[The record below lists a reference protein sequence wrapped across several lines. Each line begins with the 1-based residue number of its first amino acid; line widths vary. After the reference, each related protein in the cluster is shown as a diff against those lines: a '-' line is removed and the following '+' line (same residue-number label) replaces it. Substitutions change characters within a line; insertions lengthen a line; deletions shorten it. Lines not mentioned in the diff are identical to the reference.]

1 MTDPGGPKRVL
12 AVRFSQTGQLHD
24 ISEHLLAP
32 LRDSPDI
39 QLHVETLQPVR
50 EYPFPWPFLRFFDT
64 FPETVHGDTAPLR
77 PLALRADDTPF
88 DLVIVFYQV
97 WFLAPS
103 QPIATF
109 LRDPLAAKLL
119 AGKPV
124 VTVIGCRNMW
134 MLAQEKVKR
143 LLDAC
148 GARLLDN
155 VVLTDS
161 GPTLATLLTTPLW
174 LLTGRRELI
183 RALPAAGIAA
193 DAIARTRRFGLA
205 LRDALRRDE
214 ERGDQPLLRGL
225 QAVDADPRL
234 LVSEKAGTRSFHL
247 WGKLLRGVG
256 RPGQWQRQPV
266 LLVYVLF
273 LVALIL
279 TVVPVSLALQWLLR
293 PLMRRRLAAIKSKF
307 EGPSGSGRERMHLY
321 ER

>member
-1 MTDPGGPKRVL
+1 VL

-32 LRDSPDI
+32 LRESPDVH
-39 QLHVETLQPVR
+39 LHVETLRPAR
-50 EYPFPWPFLRFFDT
+50 DYPFPWPFLRFFDT
-64 FPETVHGDTAPLR
+64 FPETVHGDAAPLQ
-77 PLALRADDTPF
+77 PLSVRADDAPF

-103 QPIATF
+103 PPITSF
-109 LRDPLAAKLL
+109 LQDPLAAKLL

-134 MLAQEKVKR
+134 MMAQENIKR

-155 VVLTDS
+155 VVLTDTS
-161 GPTLATLLTTPLW
+161 PTLATLVTTPLW
-174 LLTGRRELI
+174 LLTGKRHVPG
-183 RALPAAGIAA
+183 LPAAGIAPE
-193 DAIARTRRFGLA
+193 AIARTRRFGLA
-205 LRDALRRDE
+205 LRDALGRGD
-214 ERGDQPLLRGL
+214 ERGTQPLLGGL
-225 QAVDADPRL
+225 QAVEADPRL
-234 LVSEKAGTRSFHL
+234 LVSEKAGTRSFYL
-247 WGKLLRGVG
+247 WGKLLRAVG

-279 TVVPVSLALQWLLR
+279 TVVPVSLTLQWLLR

-307 EGPSGSGRERMHLY
+307 EWPSGSGRERMHLY

>member
-1 MTDPGGPKRVL
+1 MTDLVRPKRVL

-32 LRDSPDI
+32 LRESPDI
-39 QLHVETLQPVR
+39 RLHVETLRPVR

-64 FPETVHGDTAPLR
+64 FPETVHGVAVPLQ
-77 PLALRADDTPF
+77 PLDVPSDDVPF

-103 QPIATF
+103 PPIATF
-109 LRDPLAAKLL
+109 LQDPSVAKLL

-134 MLAQEKVKR
+134 MMAQEKIKR

-148 GARLLDN
+148 GARLVDN
-155 VVLTDS
+155 VVLTDDS
-161 GPTLATLLTTPLW
+161 PTLATLLTTPLW
-174 LLTGRRELI
+174 LLTGRRDFF

-193 DAIARTRRFGLA
+193 PSIAHTRRFGLA
-205 LRDALRRDE
+205 LRDALRRNE
-214 ERGDQPLLRGL
+214 ERGAQPLLGGL
-225 QAVDADPRL
+225 QAVEADPRL
-234 LVSEKAGTRSFHL
+234 LVSEKAGTRSFHV
-247 WGKLLRGVG
+247 WGTLLRAVG

-307 EGPSGSGRERMHLY
+307 EWPSGSGRERMHLY